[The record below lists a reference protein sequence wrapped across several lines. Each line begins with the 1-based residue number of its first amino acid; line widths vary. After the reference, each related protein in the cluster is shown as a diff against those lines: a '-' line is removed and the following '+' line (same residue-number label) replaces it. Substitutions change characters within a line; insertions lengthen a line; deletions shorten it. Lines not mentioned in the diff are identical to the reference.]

1 MKTKL
6 EKLFNENEAMNLR
19 KLSLATNCTYQV
31 LLKAAKKPIV
41 GEAYDPTKINYD
53 ELAETILRKI
63 TIEEFDAI
71 DFEAIIANSKAT
83 SAQLSSADFEINE
96 EFTLRND
103 KSNLKYT
110 MLLKTN
116 THVVIIREDTTQPRV
131 MSNDTFAHQGPKKLA

>member
-1 MKTKL
+1 MKTRI

-19 KLSLATNCTYQV
+19 KLAIATNCTYQV

-41 GEAYDPTKINYD
+41 GEPYDPTKINYE
-53 ELAETILRKI
+53 ELAKSIERKMSV
-63 TIEEFDAI
+63 EEFDAI

-96 EFTLRND
+96 EFILRND

-131 MSNDTFAHQGPKKLA
+131 MSNETFAHQGPKKLA